1 MTISQQ
7 PAMRLAALTGVGVF
21 LMLPGCRASLPD
33 QAIPK
38 PGTYHQTT
46 PLRYGLTTRTYRV
59 HVPRDYSEERA
70 WPLILMLH
78 GAFSTAEDIE
88 KWSGLSDLADR
99 EGFVVAYP
107 NGIGLFGFLQHW
119 NAGHCCGRGSADNV
133 DDVGFLNHVIRDIS
147 DRLHI
152 DPRRL
157 YVVGHSNGG
166 MLAYYY
172 AAQESGRVAG
182 IGVVA
187 GSIGSSKSAHEPPFR
202 VGPPER
208 AVPLIAVHGR
218 DDESVPFEG
227 GSGLRSGKRRYVS
240 VLDSVESWARYA
252 GCKRA
257 PEVREDPE
265 GGQRIMTWRDG
276 DGNVLAVLRILDGW
290 GHMWPGT
297 SFIRGLPQDHPLR
310 PFQASR
316 VIWDFLRNHT
326 QPSTD
331 NDLAASASAG
341 R

>member
-1 MTISQQ
+1 
-7 PAMRLAALTGVGVF
+7 MRLVVLTGVAVF

-38 PGTYHQTT
+38 PGTYYQTT
-46 PLRYGLTTRTYRV
+46 PLRYRLAARTYLV

-70 WPLILMLH
+70 CPLILVLH

-88 KWSGLSDLADR
+88 KWSGFSDLADR

-119 NAGHCCGRGSADNV
+119 NAGHCCGRAKADSV
-133 DDVGFLNHVIRDIS
+133 DDVVFLNYVIRDIS
-147 DRLHI
+147 DRLRI
-152 DPRRL
+152 DAGRI

-166 MLAYYY
+166 MLAYCY

-187 GSIGSSKSAHEPPFR
+187 GSIGSSESEREPPSR

-218 DDESVPFEG
+218 DDENVPFEG
-227 GSGLRSGKRRYVS
+227 GSGLRSGKQRYIS

-252 GCKRA
+252 GCERA

-265 GGQRIMTWRDG
+265 GAQRIMTWRDG
-276 DGNVLAVLRILDGW
+276 EGKALAVLHILDGW
-290 GHMWPGT
+290 GHVWPGT
-297 SFIRGLPQDHPLR
+297 SFTRRLPEDHPLR

-316 VIWDFLRNHT
+316 IIWDFLRTHT
-326 QPSTD
+326 QLLTD
-331 NDLAASASAG
+331 NDLAALANAG